1 MTYLVTLWAYERTLV
16 LSLEQIDNDTVI
28 ALLVSLPGSLS
39 VLDELLGSTTIP
51 IGILDVRLL
60 QDAVEI
66 FVQAVKEECEELLSV
81 MLRISAELGCKAL
94 EG

>member
-1 MTYLVTLWAYERTLV
+1 M
-16 LSLEQIDNDTVI
+16 
-28 ALLVSLPGSLS
+28 
-39 VLDELLGSTTIP
+39 LDELLGSTTIP

-60 QDAVEI
+60 QDAIEI

-81 MLRISAELGCKAL
+81 VLRIPAELGCKSL